1 MNYDNWK
8 LESPYETGQNNSIA
22 TFKCQLCNE
31 DTEER
36 YFIFSKEAGHRIK
49 VCSIC
54 RKIKNPIN

>member
-1 MNYDNWK
+1 MDYDKWK
-8 LESPYETGQNNSIA
+8 LESPYEKRENHIPA

-36 YFIFSKEAGHRIK
+36 YFIFSEELGYRIK

-54 RKIKNPIN
+54 RKNKKAEK